1 MNNTNNQNPAQK
13 RKIESALA
21 SSAMQAMQ
29 QPVQATASNFKAAR
43 ENQANYMKSFVP
55 VDQKLP
61 TENLFSKQGAPA

>member
-55 VDQKLP
+55 VD
-61 TENLFSKQGAPA
+61 